1 MACPIPRVLLSRLG
15 GPVEEVFVK
24 DLSFWRHDPEAAQP
38 GDQLMGDTKKQ
49 DCDLVPEART
59 ELSLVIEACICREEP
74 LASQT
79 SVRKASHDSLLT
91 FRNNPKCRAIRA

>member
-15 GPVEEVFVK
+15 GPAEEVLVK
-24 DLSFWRHDPEAAQP
+24 NLSFWRHDPEAAQP

-59 ELSLVIEACICREEP
+59 ELSLVIEAGICREEP
-74 LASQT
+74 LACQT
-79 SVRKASHDSLLT
+79 SVGKGCKTRFVFLSDYATCLAS
-91 FRNNPKCRAIRA
+91 